1 MGQNILEFL
10 KKNSK
15 LSSQQIIKADRWAKD
30 NKCTLNF
37 ALEKL
42 DLMTPR
48 EILSSFSRLYNI
60 KKVVISQITIKQS
73 VVESIPRTVAKKG
86 VLMPID
92 FSGNHLIVAMAD
104 PSNIEVLD
112 SIRFQTGYFCRPIFA
127 LESDIRAAFK
137 KYFKSTIEISD
148 LAPPKE
154 VTQAKKL
161 PSSKDRIIV
170 TEGGSAADGPVI
182 KLVNDAI
189 LSCLQHNSSDIHLE
203 VYENHLRIRLRTDGM
218 LHEVAKPPLH
228 MKDALISRVKIMSGL
243 DIAETRLPQDGS
255 LKIQTENKEIAF
267 RVSSIPCANGEKIVM
282 RILDNS
288 QLASDIGDL
297 GFEPKQ
303 LETFVRMLSYSSGI
317 ILVTGPTGSGKTTTL
332 YSALSKLNNEEVNIV
347 TAEDP
352 VEFVLPNIN
361 QVAVKPSIG
370 FTFASALRAFL
381 RQDPDIIMVGEIRDL
396 ETADIAVK
404 ASLTGHVVLSTIHTN
419 SASDTITRLLN
430 MGVASYNLTGALRCI
445 IAQRLLRKLCPHCRR
460 VDKSVDESTLVA
472 LGVPKKYARK
482 IKVYNADGC
491 DECGGSGVMGRVAI
505 YEMLEITEDI
515 KTMIVDEEPTSV
527 IKKKAMAMGMKTLR
541 QSAITKMA
549 QGLCSLSEVLRVTD
563 SDQTKSQT
571 MDEANREHTVIKR
584 VS

>member
-1 MGQNILEFL
+1 M
-10 KKNSK
+10 
-15 LSSQQIIKADRWAKD
+15 
-30 NKCTLNF
+30 
-37 ALEKL
+37 
-42 DLMTPR
+42 
-48 EILSSFSRLYNI
+48 
-60 KKVVISQITIKQS
+60 
-73 VVESIPRTVAKKG
+73 
-86 VLMPID
+86 
-92 FSGNHLIVAMAD
+92 
-104 PSNIEVLD
+104 
-112 SIRFQTGYFCRPIFA
+112 
-127 LESDIRAAFK
+127 
-137 KYFKSTIEISD
+137 
-148 LAPPKE
+148 
-154 VTQAKKL
+154 
-161 PSSKDRIIV
+161 
-170 TEGGSAADGPVI
+170 
-182 KLVNDAI
+182 
-189 LSCLQHNSSDIHLE
+189 
-203 VYENHLRIRLRTDGM
+203 
-218 LHEVAKPPLH
+218 
-228 MKDALISRVKIMSGL
+228 
-243 DIAETRLPQDGS
+243 
-255 LKIQTENKEIAF
+255 
-267 RVSSIPCANGEKIVM
+267 
-282 RILDNS
+282 
-288 QLASDIGDL
+288 
-297 GFEPKQ
+297 
-303 LETFVRMLSYSSGI
+303 
-317 ILVTGPTGSGKTTTL
+317 
-332 YSALSKLNNEEVNIV
+332 
-347 TAEDP
+347 
-352 VEFVLPNIN
+352 EFVLPNIN